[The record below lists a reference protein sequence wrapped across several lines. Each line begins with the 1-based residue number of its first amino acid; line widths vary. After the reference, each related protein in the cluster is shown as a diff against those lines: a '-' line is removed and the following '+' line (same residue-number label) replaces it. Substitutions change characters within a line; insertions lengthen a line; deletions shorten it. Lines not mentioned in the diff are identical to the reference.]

1 MQKDPARALH
11 DLIIGKWISQSISVA
26 ATLGVADRLARGPK
40 GTEELAREV
49 GADPRSL
56 YRVMRALSVVGIF
69 AERAD
74 GRFEQTPMSACL
86 QSEVRGSWRPFAVF
100 MGSEFSWR
108 SWGDL
113 LYSVRSGKPAF
124 NHVHGGALF
133 DYLAVHPAE
142 RDVFDAVM
150 VDITRNLSNAVAA
163 SYGFSA
169 FKHIVDVGG
178 GHGALLKAILR
189 GNPGARG
196 TLFDLPEVVQ
206 GAKEN
211 AVEEGFA
218 DRLEI
223 VAGDVF
229 ASVPRGGDAYILSRV
244 IHDWDDDRAGAIL
257 DSCAKAMA
265 RGTKLLLVESVIRA
279 AEPSFG
285 KLADLEMLV
294 MTGGRERTEEQ
305 YNDLLRHS
313 GFRPVRV
320 VRTPSVADVVEA
332 ERL

>member
-1 MQKDPARALH
+1 MKDPAQGLH
-11 DLIIGKWISQSISVA
+11 DLIVGKWISQSISVA
-26 ATLGVADRLARGPK
+26 ANLGIADQLAK
-40 GTEELAREV
+40 DAKSTAELAMEV
-49 GADPRSL
+49 EADPRSL
-56 YRVMRALSVVGIF
+56 YRLMRALSVVGVF
-69 AERAD
+69 AETAD

-86 QSEVRGSWRPFAVF
+86 RSDAPGSWRPFAIF
-100 MGSEFSWR
+100 MGSDFSWR

-133 DYLAVHPAE
+133 EYLAVHPAE

-150 VDITRNLSNAVAA
+150 VDITRNLSSAVAA
-163 SYGFSA
+163 SYDFSA

-206 GAKEN
+206 GATES

-229 ASVPRGGDAYILSRV
+229 ASVPRDGDAYILSRV

-257 DSCAKAMA
+257 DSCAKAMT

-305 YNDLLRHS
+305 YNDLLRHA
-313 GFRPVRV
+313 GFRPARV
-320 VRTPSVADVVEA
+320 VRTQSVADVVEA
-332 ERL
+332 EKL